1 MPDIL
6 SPVFWLIITLG
17 ILVTVHEW
25 GHFIVARWCGVH
37 IERFSV
43 GFGRALFK
51 RTGKNGTEYQIAI
64 IPLGGYVKMLDER
77 EQAVAPE
84 RQAMAFN
91 RQSLRKR
98 FAIVAAGPFANLLLC
113 VLLLWAA
120 MVIGTPGLRP
130 LLGPS
135 QGLAQE
141 AGFVVGDELRS
152 IDGQPVQT
160 WNDALPALALAAMDH
175 RALAIEV
182 QAMDGSQQ
190 RRILP
195 LHKLAKNYKQTELL
209 EEIGFTPFFAVPSAY
224 VGTVLANGP
233 AYGVLLA
240 GDRITAI
247 NGKPVSAFGDIPA
260 ILAEHQSASAHN
272 VQVDVE
278 RNGTPM
284 SFLIAPVATDVE
296 GVKVWRIGIGNVAA
310 TKIVQFPF
318 WQALPEAAVKTWGM
332 ATDSFA
338 VIKRLLTGKASMDNL
353 SSPIGIAQA
362 ADNQAGWGISAF
374 LSFLAAISLALCIM
388 NLLPIPVLDGGHLL
402 YFAIEGLTGKPLTDS
417 AQAIG
422 QMIGAA
428 MLVGL
433 LSIAIFNDFFRIIS

>member
-1 MPDIL
+1 MPDFL

-51 RTGKNGTEYQIAI
+51 RVGKNGTEYQIAV

-77 EQAVAPE
+77 EQEVAPE

-120 MVIGTPGLRP
+120 LVIGTPGLRP

-135 QGLAQE
+135 QGLAQQ
-141 AGFVVGDELRS
+141 AGFAIGDEIRS

-160 WNDALPALALAAMDH
+160 WNDALPALALAAMDQ

-182 QAMDGSQQ
+182 QTLDGSPQ
-190 RRILP
+190 RRVLP
-195 LHKLAKNYKQTELL
+195 LDKLAKDYQQAELFK
-209 EEIGFTPFFAVPSAY
+209 EIGFTPFFANPSTY
-224 VGTVLANGP
+224 IGSVLANGP
-233 AYGVLLA
+233 SYGVLLP

-247 NGKPVSAFGDIPA
+247 NRKPVSTFGDIPA
-260 ILAEHQSASAHN
+260 LLAEHATSTAHN

-278 RNGTPM
+278 RKGTPM
-284 SFLIAPVATDVE
+284 SFLIAPVAADID
-296 GVKVWRIGIGNVAA
+296 GAKVWRIGIGNVAA
-310 TKIVQFPF
+310 SKVVQYPF
-318 WQALPEAAVKTWGM
+318 WQALPVATAKTWGM

-338 VIKRLLTGKASMDNL
+338 VIGRLFSGKASMDNL

-402 YFAIEGLTGKPLTDS
+402 YFMIEGLTGKPLTDS
-417 AQAIG
+417 AQAVG